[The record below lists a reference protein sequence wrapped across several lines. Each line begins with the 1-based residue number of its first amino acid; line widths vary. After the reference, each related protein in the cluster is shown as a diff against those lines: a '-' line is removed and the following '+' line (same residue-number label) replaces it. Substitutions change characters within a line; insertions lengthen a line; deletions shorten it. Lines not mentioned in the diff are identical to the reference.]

1 MKTCLAILLLLP
13 SALLAQDDLWDD
25 EGWGDEGW
33 GDEEWSD
40 EEQATI
46 WSGFAEAGLGT
57 RFHSDPLISN
67 DNTLEE
73 LRWRVESEWNPGKL
87 ALALK
92 ADAAYDG
99 ISSSFEADIRD
110 LSAAFTLGQNLDIKL
125 GRQIQTW
132 GTGDLVFL
140 NDLFPKDWVSLFAGR
155 DDEYLKAPGNSIRL
169 TRFSSVVNVDFVWAP
184 TFQPDNYLTGE
195 RFSFFSPLAG
205 SNVAPAPPLSA
216 IEPGNSLSNG
226 EFALR
231 LFKNVGGR
239 EYAFYAYQ
247 GFFKTPN
254 AMTASL
260 QPTFAAMTSLGAS
273 LRQPLGRGLFNA
285 EVSWYISNDDRDG
298 DNPLIPNGQ
307 VRLLAG
313 YEWEALVS
321 FTVGLQYYLELALD
335 HQALIDNSP
344 VPEFEP
350 DEYRH
355 LLTNRLTYRGG
366 RDKHIWSLF
375 TFYSPS
381 DKDAFLRPVYSY
393 RHNDQWS
400 VTAGAN
406 IFGGDE
412 IHTFFSQLEDA
423 SNVYLRLRYNY

>member
-1 MKTCLAILLLLP
+1 MKISLAILLLLP

-25 EGWGDEGW
+25 EDW
-33 GDEEWSD
+33 GDEEQS
-40 EEQATI
+40 TT
-46 WSGFAEAGLGT
+46 WSGFLEAGFGT
-57 RFHSDPLISN
+57 RFQSDPLISN
-67 DNTLEE
+67 RNTLEE
-73 LRWRVESEWNPGKL
+73 VRWRVESEWNPGNL

-99 ISSSFEADIRD
+99 ISSSLEADVRD
-110 LSAAFTLGQNLDIKL
+110 LSASFTLGQNLDIKL

-140 NDLFPKDWVSLFAGR
+140 NDLFPKDWVSFFAGR
-155 DDEYLKAPGNSIRL
+155 EDEYLKAPGNSIRL

-184 TFQPDNYLTGE
+184 KFEPDNYLTGE

-205 SNVAPAPPLSA
+205 GNVAPEPPLSA
-216 IEPGNSLSNG
+216 IKPGSSLSNG

-231 LFKNVGGR
+231 LFRNVKGR

-247 GFFKTPN
+247 GFFKTP
-254 AMTASL
+254 TALTQTL
-260 QPTFAAMTSLGAS
+260 QPTFAPLTSLGAS
-273 LRQPLGRGLFNA
+273 LRQPLGGGLFNA

-313 YEWEALVS
+313 YEWEALPS
-321 FTVGLQYYLELALD
+321 FTVGLQYYLESTLD

-344 VPEFEP
+344 FPEFEP

-381 DKDAFLRPVYSY
+381 DKDAFLRPVYNY

-423 SNVYLRLRYNY
+423 SNVYLRLRFNWRN